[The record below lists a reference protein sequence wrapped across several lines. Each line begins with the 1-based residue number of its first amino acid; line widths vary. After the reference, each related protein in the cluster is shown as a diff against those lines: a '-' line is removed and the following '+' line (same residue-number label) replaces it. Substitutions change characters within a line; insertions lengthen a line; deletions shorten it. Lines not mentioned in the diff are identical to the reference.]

1 MQNTLEATFGTPLD
15 HVRIHDD
22 AEADALSLS
31 ISSSAFTLGNDV
43 FFSHLADPSDEH
55 LLRHEVAHV
64 IQQSSM
70 STAGPLAVGHAND
83 ALEHQAE
90 AAASTV
96 ATASAG
102 PGTTGATVQRGWLE
116 DAYGVASNVAGV
128 VGTGSSF
135 VMEAARGTAAAGVSS
150 AGDFLARGAGSGVQS
165 LGNWLGPVG
174 LVTGGLG
181 FRKGVDEMLN
191 SETFGDRLTGGTDAL
206 FSGLGTFASG
216 VGTAALLG
224 ANTAALAPAAAVA
237 GAGAG
242 GYALGRLLDQG
253 VGALGSAITGDSQG
267 DYSISGGLASG
278 ATALDQ
284 SISGLFADPDRPAY
298 TQTLGW
304 KLGEW
309 LGI

>member
-1 MQNTLEATFGTPLD
+1 
-15 HVRIHDD
+15 
-22 AEADALSLS
+22 
-31 ISSSAFTLGNDV
+31 
-43 FFSHLADPSDEH
+43 
-55 LLRHEVAHV
+55 
-64 IQQSSM
+64 M
-70 STAGPLAVGHAND
+70 STTGPLTVGHANA

-135 VMEAARGTAAAGVSS
+135 IMEAARGTQAAGVSR

-165 LGNWLGPVG
+165 VGNYLGPLG
-174 LVTGGLG
+174 LVTGAYGTYQ
-181 FRKGVDEMLN
+181 GVDQMLN
-191 SETFGDRLTGGTDAL
+191 APTFGDRLTGGTDAL

-237 GAGAG
+237 GAAAG
-242 GYALGRLLDQG
+242 GYGLGRLLDEG
-253 VGALGSAITGDSQG
+253 VGALGSAITGDDQG
-267 DYSISGGLASG
+267 DYTISGGIADRMTSV
-278 ATALDQ
+278 DQ
-284 SISGLFADPDRPAY
+284 AVSSIFADPDEPAY

-304 KLGEW
+304 KLAEW
-309 LGI
+309 LG

>member
-1 MQNTLEATFGTPLD
+1 
-15 HVRIHDD
+15 
-22 AEADALSLS
+22 
-31 ISSSAFTLGNDV
+31 
-43 FFSHLADPSDEH
+43 
-55 LLRHEVAHV
+55 
-64 IQQSSM
+64 
-70 STAGPLAVGHAND
+70 
-83 ALEHQAE
+83 
-90 AAASTV
+90 V

-206 FSGLGTFASG
+206 FSGLGAFSGG

-224 ANTAALAPAAAVA
+224 LGTTALAPAAAVA
-237 GAGAG
+237 GAAAG
-242 GYALGRLLDQG
+242 GYSLGRLLDE
-253 VGALGSAITGDSQG
+253 GAGSLGSAITGDSEG
-267 DYSISGGLASG
+267 DYTISGMMADRW
-278 ATALDQ
+278 TMYDQ
-284 SISGLFADPDRPAY
+284 AISSVFADPDEPAY

-304 KLGEW
+304 KLNEW
-309 LGI
+309 LD